1 MYFFDITVRILL
13 IFILRNLLV
22 LFLIILIWYN
32 RVISRRYLFYY
43 INKKTFFLTP
53 IHIYNKKFI
62 KIILNNSN
70 MNMNQLKF
78 VCHIIQEK
86 NLFYPIN
93 EEAQH
98 LTWIRTFWLECMDCF
113 LCPWEKSPLASLTLI
128 WGNVLSSNNIIWYN
142 YPFFFFSNKI

>member
-1 MYFFDITVRILL
+1 MRHLFDLINKETFFILFL
-13 IFILRNLLV
+13 FIFIIRN
-22 LFLIILIWYN
+22 
-32 RVISRRYLFYY
+32 
-43 INKKTFFLTP
+43 
-53 IHIYNKKFI
+53 FI

-70 MNMNQLKF
+70 MSMTQRKF
-78 VCHIIQEK
+78 LPSPNIKEISILSNE
-86 NLFYPIN
+86 

-142 YPFFFFSNKI
+142 GYFWIPPLRFALSTLREKVCIYWHIAPLKVYKR

>member
-43 INKKTFFLTP
+43 INKKIFFFTP

-78 VCHIIQEK
+78 LYHIILEK
-86 NLFYPIN
+86 YLFYPIN

-98 LTWIRTFWLECMDCF
+98 LTWICTFWLECMHCF
-113 LCPWEKSPLASLTLI
+113 LWPWEKSPLASLTLI

-142 YPFFFFSNKI
+142 YPFFFSNKI